1 MDKWDMKSVTLV
13 IFLAAGLSAC
23 NNLPEKRAVTT
34 ENQTDSAP
42 SENTPRSLTWQVPAS
57 WQLAEGVA
65 GSTWQHFT
73 FPGKTPTNYK
83 IAHEDGRDAIW
94 ASSQST
100 SSAIRSDINIDAKQ
114 IGKLKFSWKVP
125 AHLLD
130 ADVTVPELDDS
141 PVRVFLT
148 FEGDRSK
155 FSAKNALVSEMA
167 NLLLGEPL
175 PYATLVYLWS
185 KQQPLGSVILGQRTD
200 RVRNIVI
207 ETGSVNLN
215 KWMDYE
221 RDIGTDFET
230 AFGEKPG
237 KLLRIALMTDSDNT
251 KSQTTAWYG
260 APSFVK

>member
-1 MDKWDMKSVTLV
+1 MINRCSKN
-13 IFLAAGLSAC
+13 LAAIVLLVGGLSAC
-23 NNLPEKRAVTT
+23 THHSVQHDLKSES
-34 ENQTDSAP
+34 QSDSA
-42 SENTPRSLTWQVPAS
+42 SNQNAPRSAKWQVPAS
-57 WQLAEGVA
+57 WQQGVVS
-65 GSTWQHFT
+65 GSWQHFT
-73 FPGKTPTNYK
+73 FPGKTPTVYK
-83 IAHEDGRDAIW
+83 IDQVDGRDAIW
-94 ASSQST
+94 ANSQST
-100 SSAIRSDINIDAKQ
+100 SSAIRSDVNIEVNQ
-114 IGKLKFSWKVP
+114 IGRLKFSWKVP
-125 AHLLD
+125 AHLQD

-148 FEGDRSK
+148 FEGDRNQ

-185 KQQPLGSVILGQRTD
+185 KRQPLGGIILGQRTD

-207 ETGSVNLN
+207 ESGSANLN

-221 RDIGTDFET
+221 RDIRADFEK

>member
-1 MDKWDMKSVTLV
+1 MDKWDLKSAAFV
-13 IFLAAGLSAC
+13 ILLTAGLSAC
-23 NNLPEKRAVTT
+23 SNLPDMRTATT
-34 ENQTDSAP
+34 ENQTENAHI
-42 SENTPRSLTWQVPAS
+42 ENTPRSANWKVPAS
-57 WQLAEGVA
+57 WQQGVV
-65 GSTWQHFT
+65 SSSWQHFT
-73 FPGKTPTNYK
+73 FPGKTPTVYK
-83 IAHEDGRDAIW
+83 IDQVDGRDAIW

-100 SSAIRSDINIDAKQ
+100 SSAIRSDVNIDANQ

-130 ADVTVPELDDS
+130 ADVAVPELDDS

-148 FEGDRSK
+148 FEGDRNK

-185 KQQPLGSVILGQRTD
+185 KRQPLGSVILGQRTD

-207 ETGSVNLN
+207 ETGSANLN
-215 KWMDYE
+215 QWIDYE
-221 RDIGTDFET
+221 RDISADFET

-260 APSFVK
+260 APRFLVR